1 MDCKGVGSGR
11 DEVDFGREIMESKGK
26 ECVCE
31 PCRRDVE
38 EVLGMSCAL
47 F

>member
-1 MDCKGVGSGR
+1 MDCKGVGSGG
-11 DEVDFGREIMESKGK
+11 DQVDVGREIMESKGK
-26 ECVCE
+26 EYE
-31 PCRRDVE
+31 PCRRDEEE

>member
-1 MDCKGVGSGR
+1 MGGGDQVDVGW
-11 DEVDFGREIMESKGK
+11 EIKESKGK
-26 ECVCE
+26 KYE
-31 PCRRDVE
+31 PCRRDEEEE